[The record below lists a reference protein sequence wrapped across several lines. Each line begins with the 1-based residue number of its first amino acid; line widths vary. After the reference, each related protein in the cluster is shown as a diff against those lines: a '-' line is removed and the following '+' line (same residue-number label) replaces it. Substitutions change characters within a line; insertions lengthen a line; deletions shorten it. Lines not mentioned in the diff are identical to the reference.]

1 MIDANLIRENID
13 LLKPLF
19 QAKKD
24 INEIRYDILMT
35 KGLIDSSLQYSF
47 LNLIT
52 DIEIKILNICG
63 LKEVNKESFN
73 RYESD
78 LFYIIGKYNYIINH
92 ELNRR
97 D

>member
-1 MIDANLIRENID
+1 MIDTNLIRENID

-47 LNLIT
+47 F
-52 DIEIKILNICG
+52 K
-63 LKEVNKESFN
+63 SHN
-73 RYESD
+73 RYRNKNIKH
-78 LFYIIGKYNYIINH
+78 LRIKRGK
-92 ELNRR
+92 
-97 D
+97 

>member
-1 MIDANLIRENID
+1 
-13 LLKPLF
+13 
-19 QAKKD
+19 
-24 INEIRYDILMT
+24 MT

-78 LFYIIGKYNYIINH
+78 LFYIIGKYNYIINY
-92 ELNRR
+92 ELKRR

>member
-1 MIDANLIRENID
+1 MIDTNLIRENID

-24 INEIRYDILMT
+24 INEIRYNILMT

-78 LFYIIGKYNYIINH
+78 LFYIIGKYNYIINY
-92 ELNRR
+92 ELKRR

>member
-24 INEIRYDILMT
+24 INEIRYNILMT

-73 RYESD
+73 RYEAD

>member
-1 MIDANLIRENID
+1 MIDTNLIRENID

-19 QAKKD
+19 QAKND
-24 INEIRYDILMT
+24 INEIRYNILMT

>member
-1 MIDANLIRENID
+1 MIDTNLIRENID

-24 INEIRYDILMT
+24 INEIRYNILMT